1 MRLKDLVGKTV
12 IDSAGDDL
20 GKIEDIDYDWDTK
33 TITALIISGDYE
45 VKQKFLGSKY
55 AKSIFGRLGQKANPD
70 ITVSVDDVRGIG
82 DVVTLSVDIT

>member
-33 TITALIISGDYE
+33 KITALIISGDYE
-45 VKQKFLGSKY
+45 VKQKWQHNRTKPH
-55 AKSIFGRLGQKANPD
+55 R
-70 ITVSVDDVRGIG
+70 
-82 DVVTLSVDIT
+82 

>member
-12 IDSAGDDL
+12 IDSAGDNL

-55 AKSIFGRLGQKANPD
+55 AK
-70 ITVSVDDVRGIG
+70 
-82 DVVTLSVDIT
+82 